1 LGNNCGEELCGF
13 AAALTNNGWALKND
27 SFGEQMGAA
36 TILGAN
42 FSSFGEQLVGT
53 TLDNNFGERLWGTA
67 LLRSFG
73 KQEQL

>member
-13 AAALTNNGWALKND
+13 AAALTNNGFEERHLW
-27 SFGEQMGAA
+27 GAA

-53 TLDNNFGERLWGTA
+53 TLDKFLGW
-67 LLRSFG
+67 
-73 KQEQL
+73 KYQL